1 MREALLAI
9 PFGVAIG
16 LLLGMLGGG
25 GSILAV
31 PVLVYALGEPVKD
44 ATTESLLIVGVTAL
58 AGAVVAA
65 RARRVHWRV
74 GLAFAGAGA
83 VGSLAGTALNRMI
96 DGRAILLG
104 FALLLLAA
112 AFAMLR
118 GRTPRDGRSGL
129 AQVPGSRVLVAGA
142 ATGVLTGF
150 FGVGGGFVIVPA
162 LTLAVGLPLAAAIG
176 TSLLVI
182 ALTSAVALGAHL
194 ASGGVDVVLS
204 GVFAS
209 AAIVGAIVGSHLQG
223 RIPERVLRNAFAA
236 LLIAIASLLVLGNV
250 SMLL

>member
-1 MREALLAI
+1 
-9 PFGVAIG
+9 
-16 LLLGMLGGG
+16 
-25 GSILAV
+25 
-31 PVLVYALGEPVKD
+31 
-44 ATTESLLIVGVTAL
+44 
-58 AGAVVAA
+58 
-65 RARRVHWRV
+65 
-74 GLAFAGAGA
+74 
-83 VGSLAGTALNRMI
+83 
-96 DGRAILLG
+96 
-104 FALLLLAA
+104 
-112 AFAMLR
+112 
-118 GRTPRDGRSGL
+118 
-129 AQVPGSRVLVAGA
+129 VLVAGA